1 MARSIWLGHAFSWRR
16 CTATALLALAAAPA
30 LAAFGFDDVAR
41 RAEQLARQ
49 PYRAPAFRLPAELEK
64 LSYDGYRDIRFDP
77 ARALWRSEKLPFE
90 LQFFHLGKFQ
100 TLPVQLNE
108 VTPQGVRHLAFDGR
122 QFDYGKNKLTPQA
135 WGDVGYAGFRVHYAL
150 NNPAYKDELIVFLGA
165 SYLRALGRGQHYGLS
180 ARGLA
185 IDTAGA
191 PREEFPRFTEFWI
204 EKPAPNASELVIHAL
219 LESPRATG
227 AYRFV
232 VRPGD
237 ETAVDV
243 QARLFVREGVATLGL
258 APLTSMFLHG
268 ENQSRTGDFRPEVHD
283 SDGLAVQTGDGEWL
297 WRPLLNPKRAQVS
310 SFAVREL
317 AGFGLM
323 QRDRRFENYED
334 IEAQYEKRPS
344 AWVQPRGSWGP
355 GRVELL
361 QLPTPDETNDNVV
374 AYWVPAQLPAPGQ
387 PLDLAYRLAWQGDHQ
402 VRPPGGWAVQ
412 SRRGHGY
419 RAPDDPPGDEV
430 QFVVDFDGP
439 ALRALPAQA
448 AVEAVASVGA
458 GGRLV
463 ERIAYRNPVNGTW
476 RMTLRVERS
485 SPAQPLELRA
495 FLRSGSSALTETWT
509 SLLPSE

>member
-1 MARSIWLGHAFSWRR
+1 MARSTWFGLAVFLCRHA
-16 CTATALLALAAAPA
+16 ATCCLALAAAPA
-30 LAAFGFDDVAR
+30 LAAFGFDEVAG

-49 PYRAPAFRLPAELEK
+49 PYRPPAFRLPAELEK

-77 ARALWRSEKLPFE
+77 QRALWRAEKLPFE

-100 TLPVQLNE
+100 TLPVRLNE

-122 QFDYGKNKLTPQA
+122 QFDYGRNKLNPQA
-135 WGDVGYAGFRVHYAL
+135 WGDLGYAGFRVHYAL

-185 IDTAGA
+185 IDSAGGQG
-191 PREEFPRFTEFWI
+191 EEFPRFTEFWL

-243 QARLFVREGVATLGL
+243 QARLYLRAGVATLGL
-258 APLTSMFLHG
+258 APLTSMFQHG
-268 ENQSRTGDFRPEVHD
+268 ENQPRAGDFRPEVHD
-283 SDGLAVQTGDGEWL
+283 SDGLLVHSADGEWL
-297 WRPLLNPKRAQVS
+297 WRPLVNPKQPLVS
-310 SFAVREL
+310 SLRLRAL

-323 QRDRRFENYED
+323 QRDRRFESYED
-334 IEAQYEKRPS
+334 IEAQYERRPS
-344 AWVQPRGSWGP
+344 AWVQPVGAWGP

-374 AYWVPAQLPAPGQ
+374 AYWVPDAPPAPGA
-387 PLDLAYRLAWQGDHQ
+387 PLDFAYRLVWQGERQ
-402 VRPPGGWAVQ
+402 ARPPGGWAVQ
-412 SRRGHGY
+412 SRRGHGF

-439 ALRALPAQA
+439 ALRALGADA

-463 ERIAYRNPVNGTW
+463 QRHAYRNPVNGTW
-476 RMTLRVERS
+476 RMTLRVERP

-495 FLRSGSSALTETWT
+495 FLRSGAHTLTETWT